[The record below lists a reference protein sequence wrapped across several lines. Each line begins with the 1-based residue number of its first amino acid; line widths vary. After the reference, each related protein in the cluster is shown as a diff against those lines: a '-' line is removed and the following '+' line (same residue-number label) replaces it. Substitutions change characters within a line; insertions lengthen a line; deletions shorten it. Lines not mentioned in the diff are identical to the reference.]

1 MSSTLLTQKINN
13 KRIQIKGGQL
23 IIEMTRLVQKG
34 NNTVKSLFFP
44 ESLEILN
51 TTFSLLPP

>member
-34 NNTVKSLFFP
+34 NNTVKSLLTCAHCIKL
-44 ESLEILN
+44 S
-51 TTFSLLPP
+51 SHKG